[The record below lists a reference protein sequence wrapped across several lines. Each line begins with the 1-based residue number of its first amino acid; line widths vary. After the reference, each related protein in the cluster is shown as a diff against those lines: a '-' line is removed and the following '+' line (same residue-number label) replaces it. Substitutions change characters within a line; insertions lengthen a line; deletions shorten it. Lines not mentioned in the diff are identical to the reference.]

1 MLQTC
6 LNIDIIY
13 VLLGNKFR
21 ALSTRP
27 HDFLSPFLTIFID
40 YDILQQQL
48 SMIAFSYGFVLVI
61 RLR

>member
-13 VLLGNKFR
+13 VLLGEKFR
-21 ALSTRP
+21 ALSNCP
-27 HDFLSPFLTIFID
+27 HDFLSPNMKAFF
-40 YDILQQQL
+40 DILQQQL
-48 SMIAFSYGFVLVI
+48 FMIAFSYALILVI